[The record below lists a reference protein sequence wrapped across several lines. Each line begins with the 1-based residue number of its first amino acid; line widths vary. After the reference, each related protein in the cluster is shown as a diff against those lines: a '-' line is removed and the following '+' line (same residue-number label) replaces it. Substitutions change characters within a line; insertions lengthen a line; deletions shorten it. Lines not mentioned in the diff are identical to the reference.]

1 MTQWEVKEDL
11 DAQVHVVPLED
22 LREHVLRNC
31 WCSPTIDEDSIVIHN
46 ALDEREKFERGE
58 RKPS

>member
-22 LREHVLRNC
+22 LREHVPQDC
-31 WCSPTIDEDSIVIHN
+31 WCCPTIDEDNIVIHN